1 MSGTAVRLWMVM
13 ATALLATLAGACRTV
28 PSSSSISGGQSG
40 EVSPPVDNSRLA
52 TNAGAAGQSATN
64 LAAANPRVAAPE
76 DLPSAKNA
84 AVRFDVEPGVRSTS
98 ANEPGGP
105 PPPGPHET
113 VVTPALIAA
122 SKAAKPEESGE
133 DKTFLD
139 ALAPSRVYEQ
149 LKALA
154 GYGPDENLA
163 KQAFR
168 QGQQLFDAKQYEEAA
183 KQFATAAARWPN
195 SPLEE
200 DALFMLAECYFF
212 SDQYPKAEDTYE
224 KLLKKYQYSRY
235 VDKAVARQFAIA
247 RYWEQFHAA
256 EPHWPVTPNLS
267 DKTRPLFDTWGHAL
281 KGYDHVR
288 LNDPTGPLADDS
300 LMASATAYFNVG
312 HFEEAAFR
320 YDLLRKEYPKS
331 EHALNASLLCL
342 EAKQRIYQGPLYDG
356 TPLVEAGEIADQTLT
371 RFGPALGEKRPLVL
385 EARDRITEQKAE
397 RDWAMAQYYDK
408 NHYFGAA
415 RFYYQS
421 IIDEYPHTQVAE
433 AARKRLEEIKDL
445 PAQPPDRFGWLNK
458 IINPK
463 RRRPVPDQSSGAT
476 PAGGGAR

>member
-1 MSGTAVRLWMVM
+1 MGVRAGIVLV
-13 ATALLATLAGACRTV
+13 ASLLAGAAGACRTAS
-28 PSSSSISGGQSG
+28 PGPLLSGGAAGQTG
-40 EVSPPVDNSRLA
+40 QPAADTAPAPERGDTAFRATNPAAPGSRLA
-52 TNAGAAGQSATN
+52 T
-64 LAAANPRVAAPE
+64 PE
-76 DLPSAKNA
+76 DLPRVKDA
-84 AVRFDVEPGVRSTS
+84 AARFEMEPGVRTASGLQAADT
-98 ANEPGGP
+98 

-122 SKAAKPEESGE
+122 SRAAQPEKDGE
-133 DKTFLD
+133 EKTFLD

-163 KQAFR
+163 RQAYR
-168 QGQQLFDAKQYEEAA
+168 QGQQLFEARQYEEAA

-200 DALFMLAECYFF
+200 DALFLLAECYFF
-212 SDQYPKAEDTYE
+212 SDQYPKAEETYE
-224 KLLKKYQYSRY
+224 RLLKKYQYSRY
-235 VDKAVARQFAIA
+235 VDKAVARQFAIG

-256 EPHWPVTPNLS
+256 EPHWPTTPNLT

-281 KGYDHVR
+281 KCYDHVR

-371 RFGPALGEKRPLVL
+371 RYGPTLGEKRPLVL
-385 EARDRITEQKAE
+385 EARDRITEQKAQRE
-397 RDWAMAQYYDK
+397 WAMAQYYDK

-421 IIDEYPHTQVAE
+421 IIDEYPQTRLAE
-433 AARKRLEEIKDL
+433 AARKRLEQIRDL
-445 PAQPPDRFGWLNK
+445 PPQPPDRFGWLNK

-463 RRRPVPDQSSGAT
+463 KRRLAPADGSGSPGAS
-476 PAGGGAR
+476 ADRGG

>member
-1 MSGTAVRLWMVM
+1 
-13 ATALLATLAGACRTV
+13 
-28 PSSSSISGGQSG
+28 
-40 EVSPPVDNSRLA
+40 
-52 TNAGAAGQSATN
+52 
-64 LAAANPRVAAPE
+64 
-76 DLPSAKNA
+76 
-84 AVRFDVEPGVRSTS
+84 
-98 ANEPGGP
+98 
-105 PPPGPHET
+105 
-113 VVTPALIAA
+113 
-122 SKAAKPEESGE
+122 
-133 DKTFLD
+133 
-139 ALAPSRVYEQ
+139 VYEQ
-149 LKALA
+149 LKTLA

-163 KQAFR
+163 KESYR
-168 QGQQLFDAKQYEEAA
+168 QGQQLFDARQYDEAA

-212 SDQYPKAEDTYE
+212 SDQYPKAEETYE

-235 VDKAVARQFAIA
+235 VDKAVARQFAIG

-256 EPHWPVTPNLS
+256 EPHWPITPNLT
-267 DKTRPLFDTWGHAL
+267 DKSRPLFDTWGHAL
-281 KGYDHVR
+281 KSYEHVR

-356 TPLVEAGEIADQTLT
+356 TPLVEAAEIADQTLT
-371 RFGPALGEKRPLVL
+371 RYGPTLGEKRSLVL
-385 EARDRITEQKAE
+385 EARDRLTEQKAE

-408 NHYFGAA
+408 NRYFGAA

-421 IIDEYPHTQVAE
+421 IIDEYPQTRVAE
-433 AARKRLEEIKDL
+433 AARKRLDEIRDL
-445 PAQPPDRFGWLNK
+445 PVQPPDRFGWLNK

-463 RRRPVPDQSSGAT
+463 RHRPAHVDPSGSSPGS
-476 PAGGGAR
+476 GQ

>member
-1 MSGTAVRLWMVM
+1 M
-13 ATALLATLAGACRTV
+13 
-28 PSSSSISGGQSG
+28 
-40 EVSPPVDNSRLA
+40 
-52 TNAGAAGQSATN
+52 
-64 LAAANPRVAAPE
+64 
-76 DLPSAKNA
+76 
-84 AVRFDVEPGVRSTS
+84 
-98 ANEPGGP
+98 
-105 PPPGPHET
+105 
-113 VVTPALIAA
+113 
-122 SKAAKPEESGE
+122 
-133 DKTFLD
+133 
-139 ALAPSRVYEQ
+139 
-149 LKALA
+149 
-154 GYGPDENLA
+154 A
-163 KQAFR
+163 KQAYR
-168 QGQQLFDAKQYEEAA
+168 QGQQLFDARQYEEAA
-183 KQFATAAARWPN
+183 KHFATAAARWPN

-235 VDKAVARQFAIA
+235 VDKAVARQFAIG

-256 EPHWPVTPNLS
+256 EPHWPTTPNLT
-267 DKTRPLFDTWGHAL
+267 DKSRPLFDTWGHAL
-281 KGYDHVR
+281 KCYDHVR

-312 HFEEAAFR
+312 QFEEAAFR

-342 EAKQRIYQGPLYDG
+342 DAKQRIYQGPLYDG

-371 RFGPALGEKRPLVL
+371 RYGPTLGEKRSLVL

-408 NHYFGAA
+408 NHYYGAA

-421 IIDEYPHTQVAE
+421 IIDEYPQTQVAE

-463 RRRPVPDQSSGAT
+463 RRRPA
-476 PAGGGAR
+476 PADAPGGPASPAAPGG

>member
-1 MSGTAVRLWMVM
+1 MTIRIGMVLV
-13 ATALLATLAGACRTV
+13 AGLLAGLAGACRTV
-28 PSSSSISGGQSG
+28 PSTPLLSRGVADPAVQPGADPAQAAQFG
-40 EVSPPVDNSRLA
+40 EMAGSTAGPTAPDGRLA
-52 TNAGAAGQSATN
+52 TS
-64 LAAANPRVAAPE
+64 E
-76 DLPSAKNA
+76 DLPRARHA
-84 AVRFDVEPGVRSTS
+84 AARFDVEPSARTASTS
-98 ANEPGGP
+98 QAGATSS
-105 PPPGPHET
+105 PGPHET

-122 SKAAKPEESGE
+122 SHAAKPEDSEE
-133 DKTFLD
+133 EKTFFD
-139 ALAPSRVYEQ
+139 ALAPSRVYAQ

-163 KQAFR
+163 KQAYR
-168 QGQQLFDAKQYEEAA
+168 QGQQLFDARQYEEAA

-200 DALFMLAECYFF
+200 DALFLLAECYFF

-224 KLLKKYQYSRY
+224 KLLKKYQYSRH
-235 VDKAVARQFAIA
+235 VDKAVARQFAIG

-256 EPHWPVTPNLS
+256 EPHWPTTPNLT
-267 DKTRPLFDTWGHAL
+267 DKSRPLFDTWGHAL
-281 KGYDHVR
+281 KCYDHVR

-342 EAKQRIYQGPLYDG
+342 DAKQRIYQGPLYDG

-371 RFGPALGEKRPLVL
+371 RYGPTLGEKRALVL

-421 IIDEYPHTQVAE
+421 IIDEYPQTQVAE

-463 RRRPVPDQSSGAT
+463 KRRPRPPDASGVSQPAA
-476 PAGGGAR
+476 AGGG

>member
-1 MSGTAVRLWMVM
+1 MSGTGERSWVVLTA
-13 ATALLATLAGACRTV
+13 ALLAGLAGACRTA
-28 PSSSSISGGQSG
+28 PLAFQGSARNASEAAPAQADASGGYRPEAAPG
-40 EVSPPVDNSRLA
+40 AAPTPPPDQQAGALPQDLRLA
-52 TNAGAAGQSATN
+52 EQ
-64 LAAANPRVAAPE
+64 AAARFEVA
-76 DLPSAKNA
+76 
-84 AVRFDVEPGVRSTS
+84 PGVRSTS
-98 ANEPGGP
+98 ARESAEGP
-105 PPPGPHET
+105 PAGSQET

-122 SKAAKPEESGE
+122 SKAAKPQENE
-133 DKTFLD
+133 DEKTFLD

-154 GYGPDENLA
+154 GYGPDENVA
-163 KQAFR
+163 RQAYR
-168 QGQQLFDAKQYEEAA
+168 QGQQLFDARQYDEAA
-183 KQFATAAARWPN
+183 KRFATAAARWPN

-212 SDQYPKAEDTYE
+212 ADRYPQAEETYE

-235 VDKAVARQFAIA
+235 VDKAVARQFAIG

-256 EPHWPVTPNLS
+256 EPHWPITPNLS
-267 DKTRPLFDTWGHAL
+267 DKSRPLFDTWGHAL
-281 KGYDHVR
+281 KCYEHVR

-300 LMASATAYFNVG
+300 LMASATAYFKIG

-342 EAKQRIYQGPLYDG
+342 DAKQRIYQGPLYDG

-371 RFGPALGEKRPLVL
+371 RYGPTLGDKKTLLV
-385 EARDRITEQKAE
+385 EARNRITEQKAE

-421 IIDEYPHTQVAE
+421 IIDEYPQTQVAE

-463 RRRPVPDQSSGAT
+463 RRRPAPADPGAASSGRAF
-476 PAGGGAR
+476 